1 MSNNIRNILSC
12 QQLSGKNVYSPRL
25 YKAKDFKHY
34 QKRISFAEWEKR
46 DQLPIARS
54 NSELIEHVAHLTPS
68 TQKVL
73 GYIIYMRSRG
83 LVNFTSQEYIAR
95 FFSISRKTVSRSI
108 QTLWSL
114 HLIDVYNRG
123 RNISNITRPAD
134 VLLRKDICEQIM
146 QYLPICRSIFLMFLL
161 VAPIVTYPESYYW
174 ASNTANAKHVSVLK
188 YIRFNFN
195 NVIGIDSDSSRRKER
210 ESIQKKEQ
218 FKLNHKLNTLKR
230 DEGMSS
236 SSNIMYK
243 NNRAIYTNLP
253 VTHGTIE
260 ADTNYDNIQQRI
272 EYLSKDSFTD
282 EQKEQ
287 LKKNLAKLG
296 IF

>member
-54 NSELIEHVAHLTPS
+54 NRELIEHVAHLTAS
-68 TQKVL
+68 TKRVL
-73 GYIIYMRSRG
+73 EYIIYMRSRG

-95 FFSISRKTVSRSI
+95 NLGVSLKTVSRAI

-114 HLIDVYNRG
+114 RLIDVYNRG
-123 RNISNITRPAD
+123 KNISNITRPAD
-134 VLLRKDICEQIM
+134 ILLRKDICEQIM

-161 VAPIVTYPESYYW
+161 VAPIVNYPESYYW

-188 YIRFNFN
+188 TIRFNFN
-195 NVIGIDSDSSRRKER
+195 NIIGIDSDSSRAKER
-210 ESIQKKEQ
+210 EYIHKKDQ
-218 FKLNHKLNTLKR
+218 FKQKLIHNTHKR
-230 DEGMSS
+230 DGTISS
-236 SSNIMYK
+236 STNIMYK
-243 NNRAIYTNLP
+243 NIP
-253 VTHGTIE
+253 VTRSTQE
-260 ADTNYDNIQQRI
+260 ADTHCAQVQERI
-272 EYLSKDSFTD
+272 EHLKKDSFTD
-282 EQKEQ
+282 EQKDKI
-287 LKKNLAKLG
+287 KKNLVKLG